1 MLTQGA
7 LPGPFLFR
15 SSDRCA
21 GQFVVVYVT
30 SSPNK
35 KGDGGAGGGDDREVK
50 HYLINPEDIEKKST
64 LPDFLRDCEN
74 LWFLLQVVRDHDT
87 GVVRHHTTHDTTH
100 TAELCG
106 LALTASVAGEPEAQ
120 EQGRTAGLLLLAGKV
135 ADAAARL

>member
-1 MLTQGA
+1 LSREDSDRLLLTQGA
-7 LPGPFLFR
+7 LPGSFLIRF
-15 SSDRCA
+15 SDRCA

-35 KGDGGAGGGDDREVK
+35 KADGGAGGGDDREVK

-87 GVVRHHTTHDTTH
+87 GVVRRHTRTRTHLR
-100 TAELCG
+100 ACR
-106 LALTASVAGEPEAQ
+106 AVVSVAWS
-120 EQGRTAGLLLLAGKV
+120 
-135 ADAAARL
+135 